1 MPFDPRVQ
9 MLSNYAPREF
19 QVECLRCKRSAVVDK
34 YAMRRRFGDVTLQE
48 CALKISASKGCALAG
63 TYGTAQCSVRVS
75 ETPVWTWARLQEAR
89 IGGWSA
95 YLTCHRRF
103 AALKSTDSCP
113 EVIRLDVLSLV
124 AALGDDFP
132 LEKLPTKCKC
142 PQCGTGSIEI
152 EWRVPEPP
160 KTPAP
165 IQAQPP
171 LQLRPRGADLARQK
185 LGVAKG

>member
-9 MLSNYAPREF
+9 MLSSYAPREF
-19 QVECLRCKRSAVVDK
+19 QVECPRCKRSAVVDK

-48 CALKISASKGCALAG
+48 CALKISASKGCALALTFG
-63 TYGTAQCSVRVS
+63 KAQCSVRVS

-103 AALKSTDSCP
+103 AALKSSDSCP

-132 LEKLPTKCKC
+132 LEKLPRKCKC
-142 PQCGTGSIEI
+142 PQCGTASIEI
-152 EWRVPEPP
+152 EWRVPVPP
-160 KTPAP
+160 NSPAP
-165 IQAQPP
+165 IHVQPP
-171 LQLRPRGADLARQK
+171 LQLRPQKAALARQRF
-185 LGVAKG
+185 GVIER